1 MEEDFESII
10 RSQLRVLKNQMDV
23 IKDYINKYEE
33 RNNRLRHIITNN
45 LIDALIKRFE
55 KNEKLIEE
63 LSEKMDSLHLKFQDN
78 LSKSIKDMKEEIV
91 DAELSKAISRIF
103 DQKEIKVSSKTLD
116 ELKKL

>member
-1 MEEDFESII
+1 
-10 RSQLRVLKNQMDV
+10 
-23 IKDYINKYEE
+23 
-33 RNNRLRHIITNN
+33 
-45 LIDALIKRFE
+45 
-55 KNEKLIEE
+55 
-63 LSEKMDSLHLKFQDN
+63 MDSLHLKFQDN